1 MLDFEGLRAVAMMSA
16 GTGRETLSSAMAC
29 EPTTDLDD
37 QGAAGDR
44 LGAPAD
50 GGRGMDSLASGADLS
65 AVSRPDHRI
74 GVPYSVAYTPLFDS
88 NAKRYDGFAA
98 EPPARVVRAEEVHWH
113 DREFSVR
120 LTLPALSA
128 VILKPAPHVA
138 FLLQP
143 RENTPG
149 LQLK

>member
-1 MLDFEGLRAVAMMSA
+1 
-16 GTGRETLSSAMAC
+16 MAC

-74 GVPYSVAYTPLFDS
+74 GVPYPVAYTPLFDS
-88 NAKRYDGFAA
+88 NAKRYGGFAA
-98 EPPARVVRAEEVHWH
+98 EPPARVVRGEEVHWH
-113 DREFSVR
+113 DREFSVLR
-120 LTLPALSA
+120 SPHAARAFGGDPKASA
-128 VILKPAPHVA
+128 AHGLFATTQGKHSWVATEMIEFRCNSSPHR
-138 FLLQP
+138 QP
-143 RENTPG
+143 LG
-149 LQLK
+149 SSLAGC